1 MVNELLL
8 RDASQVR
15 VEWSLQI
22 SCLRQELM
30 EGRGPRAAQGASASG
45 GGE

>member
-22 SCLRQELM
+22 PCLRQELM
-30 EGRGPRAAQGASASG
+30 EGLGLRAAQGASG